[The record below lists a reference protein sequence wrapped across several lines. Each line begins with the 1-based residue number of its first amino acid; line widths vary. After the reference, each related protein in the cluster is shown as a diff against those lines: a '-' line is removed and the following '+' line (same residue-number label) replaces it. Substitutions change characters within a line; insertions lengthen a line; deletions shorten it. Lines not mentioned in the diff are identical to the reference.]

1 MSENRG
7 VPAKPPKP
15 PRRRTYLGNGCE
27 FDGADS
33 STLALLAAPA
43 TMVLVP
49 SRAKQRNVPKLKYF
63 LRHTTGPGMS
73 EDDYVTT
80 NPPVTK
86 SQRSEQGKP

>member
-33 STLALLAAPA
+33 STLALLAAP
-43 TMVLVP
+43 
-49 SRAKQRNVPKLKYF
+49 
-63 LRHTTGPGMS
+63 RHDGPG
-73 EDDYVTT
+73 
-80 NPPVTK
+80 PVPRKAAERTK
-86 SQRSEQGKP
+86 TEIFFASHNWTGYE